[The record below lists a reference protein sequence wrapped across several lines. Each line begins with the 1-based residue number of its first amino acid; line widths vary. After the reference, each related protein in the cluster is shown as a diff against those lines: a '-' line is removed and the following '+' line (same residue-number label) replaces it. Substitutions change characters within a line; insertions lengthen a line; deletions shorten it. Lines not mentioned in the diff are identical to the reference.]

1 MLSLVADYDTTS
13 SSSSDEYETEH
24 EGAEVKQS
32 KTVSSPTTAK
42 LSTPLL
48 LPSANLLLSRGS
60 SKSAGDV
67 FSNPF
72 LEAEKLEI
80 DKLQKHVKMVDSEN
94 HLLQKNGRKICWNNR
109 KGRCRFGNKCKY
121 AHDSDLVDVNEV
133 ADGSKQIVNKEFK
146 TTAATNPFL
155 TKSSQTFEDHTT
167 EPGVTES
174 NDKLKNRKRAGL
186 GDSIVPGKRVMK
198 TYNQTKKST

>member
-1 MLSLVADYDTTS
+1 MYSYLI
-13 SSSSDEYETEH
+13 
-24 EGAEVKQS
+24 
-32 KTVSSPTTAK
+32 SSPTTAK

-133 ADGSKQIVNKEFK
+133 ADGSKQSVNKEVSWK
-146 TTAATNPFL
+146 NHL
-155 TKSSQTFEDHTT
+155 KSLF
-167 EPGVTES
+167 GVC
-174 NDKLKNRKRAGL
+174 KIKRIIIL
-186 GDSIVPGKRVMK
+186 
-198 TYNQTKKST
+198 